1 MTKALRRS
9 LAASLTLLMTTLGMA
24 PGFAPAATSPV
35 DDGQEREALA
45 LFESRVRP
53 VLVERCQR
61 CHGEERQKGDL
72 RLDSL
77 AGMLAGGGF
86 GPAVVPGS
94 TSESLIVE
102 AVRYEG
108 LEMPPEGPLEAQEVE
123 AIARWVELGAPWP
136 GQEHASVSREE
147 PGSFSEDDRDY
158 WAFQPVGR
166 FEPPSVQDGGW
177 SRNPIDRFVFDR
189 LEGAGLRPAPE
200 ADRRALIRRA
210 TFDLHGL
217 PPTPAEVDAFL
228 ADESPDAFD
237 RLVDRLLE
245 SPRYGERWGRH
256 WLDLVRFAESN
267 GYRADEFRP
276 FAWRYRDY
284 VIDALNRDLPYD
296 EFVRQQIAGDEL
308 YPGSPI
314 GRVATGYLRLWVYE
328 SNQRDVEGQWD
339 GILDDITDVTA
350 DAFLGL
356 GMGCAKCHDHKYD
369 PILQRDYY
377 RLRSY
382 FAAVIPLDDAGVQP
396 PAPGTGEAER
406 RAAWDALTADLRAEI
421 AGIERRYREQA
432 ERDAVTKFQP
442 EMQKL
447 LAVHEE
453 SGDLSPRETQLA
465 TLAFRQVSMEYDKVS
480 SKLEGEKDRWERL
493 VAELERFDAIRPAEP
508 NVEAIGDVSS
518 VAPPTVIPGD
528 RSGEPI
534 EPGILSIL
542 DPEPDEI
549 GPPRGW
555 PSSTGRR
562 KALASW
568 LTDPGNPL
576 VPRVIVNR
584 LWQGHFGRGIVP
596 TTSDF
601 GRLGEAPSHPELLD
615 WLATTLIEEGWSLKA
630 MHRLMMTSATYR
642 QASSRADLSACKE
655 VDPDNAL
662 FWRMP
667 SHRLEAEPIRD
678 AMLAVS
684 GELDVEMGGPS
695 VKPEE
700 PRRAIYTRF
709 LRNSK
714 DPLLGAFDVAD
725 GYLSTAQ
732 RNVTTAPTQS
742 LLMINGSWTLD
753 RARAF
758 ADRLF
763 EDPALDDLGRIRLA
777 FRLAFARPAEEQE
790 VTAALSFVGGRDA
803 GDRLAAAPPCGEEEV
818 EELSSTDPDQEA
830 WVDFCHVLLNASEF
844 LYVD

>member
-9 LAASLTLLMTTLGMA
+9 LAASLAPLMTLGMA
-24 PGFAPAATSPV
+24 PGFVLAGPSPV
-35 DDGQEREALA
+35 EEAQHREAMA

-72 RLDSL
+72 RLDSR
-77 AGMLAGGGF
+77 AAMLAGGGF

-94 TSESLIVE
+94 TAESLIVE

-108 LEMPPEGPLEAQEVE
+108 LEMPPEGPLAEEEVE

-136 GQEHASVSREE
+136 GQEHAEVVRDE
-147 PGSFSEDDRDY
+147 PGSFSRDDREY

-166 FEPPSVQDGGW
+166 FEPPAVEDGGW
-177 SRNPIDRFVFDR
+177 SRNPIDRFVSDR
-189 LEGAGLRPAPE
+189 LGRAGLRPAPE
-200 ADRRALIRRA
+200 ADKRTLIRRA

-217 PPTPAEVDAFL
+217 PPTPEEVDAFL
-228 ADESPDAFD
+228 ADESPEAFD

-308 YPGSPI
+308 YPERPI

-328 SNQRDVEGQWD
+328 SNQRDVQGQWD

-382 FAAVIPLDDAGVQP
+382 FAAVIPLDDATVRP
-396 PAPGTGEAER
+396 PAPGTGAAER
-406 RAAWDALTADLRAEI
+406 RASWEALTADLRAEI
-421 AGIERRYREQA
+421 GEIERRYREQA

-442 EMQKL
+442 EMQTL
-447 LAVHEE
+447 LAAREA
-453 SGDLSPRETQLA
+453 SAGDLSPRETQLA
-465 TLAFRQVSMEYDKVS
+465 TLAFRQVAMEYDKVP
-480 SKLEGEKDRWERL
+480 SKLEDEKLRWERL
-493 VAELERFDAIRPAEP
+493 VAELGRFDAIRPDDP
-508 NVEAIGDVSS
+508 DVEAIGDVSAE
-518 VAPPTVIPGD
+518 APPTVIPGD
-528 RSGEPI
+528 RGAEEI

-542 DPEPDEI
+542 DPAPDAI
-549 GPPRGW
+549 NPPRGW

-562 KALASW
+562 TALAAW
-568 LTDPGNPL
+568 LTDTSNPL
-576 VPRVIVNR
+576 VPRVMVNR

-615 WLATTLIEEGWSLKA
+615 WLATTLIEEGWSLKSI
-630 MHRLMMTSATYR
+630 HRLMMTSATYR
-642 QASSRADLSACKE
+642 QASSREDLTACKAI
-655 VDPDNAL
+655 DPDNAL
-662 FWRMP
+662 LWMMP
-667 SHRLEAEPIRD
+667 SHRLEAEPIWD

-684 GELDVEMGGPS
+684 GELDPEMGGPS
-695 VKPEE
+695 VTPEA
-700 PRRAIYTRF
+700 PRRAVYTRF
-709 LRNSK
+709 LRNTK

-758 ADRLF
+758 TDRLF
-763 EDPALDDLGRIRLA
+763 EDATLDAEARVGLA
-777 FRLAFARPAEEQE
+777 FRLAFARPPAREE
-790 VTAALSFVGGRDA
+790 VTAALAFVGGRDA
-803 GDRLAAAPPCGEEEV
+803 GDRLAAAPPCGDEV
-818 EELSSTDPDQEA
+818 GVGTGLPEAERTA